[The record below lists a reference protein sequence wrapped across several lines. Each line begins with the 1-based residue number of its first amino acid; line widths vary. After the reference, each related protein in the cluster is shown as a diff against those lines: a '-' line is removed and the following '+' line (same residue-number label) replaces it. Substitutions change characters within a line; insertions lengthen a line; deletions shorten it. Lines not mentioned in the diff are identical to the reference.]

1 MNEPFVI
8 KNRVA
13 SDDRGHFRKILDSRD
28 LLEEIDF
35 GALADINFVTSFKEF
50 TFRGFHYQEEP
61 FGENKYISVVSG
73 KILDLA
79 VNIKSGEKGYLD
91 IYDFELS
98 GEDNASIII
107 PKGFAHGYLTLEPNT
122 SVIYATSNVYS
133 PTHERGLRWNDPKI
147 DWHFPH
153 PKAISKKDLEW
164 AFR

>member
-1 MNEPFVI
+1 MNKPVLI

-13 SDDRGHFRKILDSRD
+13 SDDRGHFRKFLDSKK

-35 GALADINFVTSFKEF
+35 GTVTDINFVTSFKKF

-61 FGENKYISVVSG
+61 FGENKYISVISG

-79 VNIKSGEKGYLD
+79 INLKSEESGYLD
-91 IYDFELS
+91 IYDFQLS
-98 GEDNASIII
+98 DEDDASIII

-122 SVIYATSNVYS
+122 SVIYATSNFYS
-133 PTHERGLRWNDPKI
+133 PSHERGIRWDDPKI
-147 DWHFPH
+147 DWRFPH
-153 PKAISKKDLEW
+153 PKAISKKDLDW